1 MNKIENL
8 IKQHCPDGVEFKK
21 LGEVCDMLRGVRVTK
36 RNLIENGKYPVVS
49 GGVGYMGYLD
59 KYNRES
65 NTITIAQYGTA
76 GFVKW
81 QMERFWAN
89 DICFSLLPDTD
100 LINNTRWRN

>member
-49 GGVGYMGYLD
+49 GGVGYMGSLD
-59 KYNRES
+59 KYNREA
-65 NTITIAQYGTA
+65 NTIT
-76 GFVKW
+76 
-81 QMERFWAN
+81 
-89 DICFSLLPDTD
+89 
-100 LINNTRWRN
+100 TRWRN